1 MSTKTIKKFTALLL
15 SMILSASIF
24 LMPGFFAGAADSEEM
39 SWSFDSETGK
49 LTLSGNGPMEKFIE
63 IGNGAVPW
71 YEYSDSIKEFYI
83 NEGIT
88 TICHPA
94 FSESERIEKVTIPSS
109 VKKIADYAF
118 SDCEAIESISI
129 PDGVVEIGESAFNGC
144 LSLKT
149 VSIGKD
155 LIEIGHSAFYKCP
168 SIESFTVSSENPA
181 FSSDECGVLF
191 NKDKTNL
198 IQYPI
203 GNTRDTYNVPDGV
216 ENIAAESFMDASA
229 LVNISLPDSVTYI
242 GGNPFGGTAFFDTPA
257 NWTDGILYMNDKYL
271 IAAEYGDKISGAY
284 EVREGTKVIAG
295 CAFMSCDSLTSVTIP
310 ASVVS
315 VGESAFRCPYLTEI
329 IVDEESEY
337 LTSVDNVLFTKDMS
351 ELVCYPMAK
360 TETSYEIPSGVTRIA
375 DFAFEL
381 STLSDIVIPEGVT
394 EIGEWA
400 FCANYGL
407 SEVTLPESLINIA
420 YSAFYYCTELKTVSF
435 GSKLQRIDKK
445 AFLECG
451 IKDVY
456 YNGTEK
462 DWEKVIILT
471 GNDALLN
478 AEFHALHI
486 ELEANNIIISYPADC
501 FDEEVT
507 FSIEDL
513 NGTSDE
519 IAGGIYDT
527 ENRKRIGLY
536 SIKPLNAASEVVQPT
551 GKVEIRLPFT
561 KVEEEN
567 VTYIIYHVFMDGVRE
582 KFTTNPKAAT
592 DKLLRIVDG
601 YYVIEVDH
609 FSEFVIYAELNETG
623 SDPAEKTVASI
634 SIASLPT
641 KTSYTYKSGNIDLSG
656 IALTV
661 AYSDGTTET
670 VTDTSKMKVTGF
682 DNTKTGE
689 QTVTVEYEGK
699 TTTFDVTVSYAW
711 WQWIIRILLL
721 GFLWY

>member
-15 SMILSASIF
+15 SMILSASVF
-24 LMPGFFAGAADSEEM
+24 LMPGLFAGAADSEEM
-39 SWSFDSETGK
+39 SWSFDAETGK

-63 IGNGAVPW
+63 IGNGTVPW
-71 YEYSDSIKEFYI
+71 YEHSDSIKELYI

-88 TICHPA
+88 TICQPA
-94 FSESERIEKVTIPSS
+94 FEESESLEKVTIPSS
-109 VKKIADYAF
+109 VKKIADHAF
-118 SDCEAIESISI
+118 LYCEALESITI
-129 PDGVVEIGESAFNGC
+129 PDGVVEIGESAFNAC
-144 LSLKT
+144 LALKT
-149 VSIGKD
+149 VNIGND
-155 LIEIGHSAFYKCP
+155 LTEIGHSAFYNCP
-168 SIESFTVSSENPA
+168 SIESFIVGSENPA
-181 FSSDECGVLF
+181 FSSDEHGVLF
-191 NKDKTNL
+191 NKDKTEL
-198 IQYPI
+198 IQYPS
-203 GNTRDTYNVPDGV
+203 GNTRESYNVPDGV

-257 NWTDGILYMNDKYL
+257 NWTDGILYINDKYL
-271 IAAEYGDKISGAY
+271 ISAGSGDGISGAY

-295 CAFMSCDSLTSVTIP
+295 CAFMSCDSMTSVTIP

-337 LTSVDNVLFTKDMS
+337 LTSVDNVLFSKDMS
-351 ELVCYPMAK
+351 ELICYPMAK
-360 TETSYEIPSGVTRIA
+360 TETSYEIPSGVTIIA

-381 STLSDIVIPEGVT
+381 SVLSDIAIPEGVT

-407 SEVTLPESLINIA
+407 SKVILPESLINVG
-420 YSAFYYCTELKTVSF
+420 YSAFYYCTELETVNF
-435 GSKLQRIDKK
+435 GSELQSIDKN
-445 AFLECG
+445 AFFECG

-462 DWEKVIILT
+462 DWEKVIILS
-471 GNDALLN
+471 GNDALFN

-486 ELEANNIIISYPADC
+486 EFEANNIIISYPADC

-561 KVEEEN
+561 KVEEED

-609 FSEFVIYAELNETG
+609 FSEFVICAELNETG
-623 SDPAEKTVASI
+623 SEPAEKTVSSI
-634 SIASLPT
+634 SIASLPS
-641 KTSYTYKSGNIDLSG
+641 KTSYTYKTENLDLSG
-656 IALTV
+656 LALTV
-661 AYSDGTTET
+661 TYSDGTTKT
-670 VTDTSKMKVTGF
+670 VTDTSKMSVSGF
-682 DNTKTGE
+682 DNSKIGK
-689 QTVTVEYEGK
+689 QAITVEYEGAS
-699 TTTFDVTVSYAW
+699 TSFDVTVSYAW

>member
-1 MSTKTIKKFTALLL
+1 
-15 SMILSASIF
+15 
-24 LMPGFFAGAADSEEM
+24 MPGFFAGAADTEEM

-71 YEYSDSIKEFYI
+71 YEYSDSIKELYI

-88 TICHPA
+88 TICQPA
-94 FSESERIEKVTIPSS
+94 FVESESLEKVTIPSS
-109 VKKIADYAF
+109 VKKIADNAF
-118 SDCEAIESISI
+118 LYCEALENIAI

-149 VSIGKD
+149 VIIGKD
-155 LIEIGHSAFYKCP
+155 LTEIGHYAFYYCP
-168 SIESFTVSSENPA
+168 SLESFTVSSDNTA
-181 FSSDECGVLF
+181 FSSDEYGVLF
-191 NKDKTNL
+191 NKDKTEL

-216 ENIAAESFMDASA
+216 KNIAAESFMDASA
-229 LVNISLPDSVTYI
+229 LANISLPDSVTYI
-242 GGNPFGGTAFFDTPA
+242 GGNPFGGTVFFDTPA
-257 NWTDGILYMNDKYL
+257 NWKDGILYINDKYL
-271 IAAEYGDKISGAY
+271 ISAGYTGEPSGAY

-295 CAFMSCDSLTSVTIP
+295 CAFMNCGLTSITIP

-315 VGESAFRCPYLTEI
+315 VGESAFRCENLSEI
-329 IVDEESEY
+329 IVDEKSEY

-351 ELVCYPMAK
+351 ELVYYPMAK

-394 EIGEWA
+394 EIGELA

-435 GSKLQRIDKK
+435 GSELQSIDKN
-445 AFLECG
+445 AFFECG

-462 DWEKVIILT
+462 DWKKVIIIS
-471 GNDALLN
+471 GNDALFN

-486 ELEANNIIISYPADC
+486 ELEANNIIISYPAGC

-519 IAGGIYDT
+519 IPGGIYDT

-561 KVEEEN
+561 KVEEED

-609 FSEFVIYAELNETG
+609 FSEFVICAELNETG
-623 SDPAEKTVASI
+623 SEPAEKTVTSI
-634 SIASLPT
+634 SIATLPS
-641 KTSYTYKSGNIDLSG
+641 KTSYTYKSGNLDLSG

-661 AYSDGTTET
+661 TYSDGTTET
-670 VTDTSKMKVTGF
+670 VTDTSKMNVSGF
-682 DNTKTGE
+682 DNSKTGK
-689 QTVTVEYEGK
+689 QAITVEYEGA
-699 TTTFDVTVSYAW
+699 TTSFDVTVSYAW
-711 WQWIIRILLL
+711 WQWIIRVLLL

>member
-15 SMILSASIF
+15 SMILSASVF
-24 LMPGFFAGAADSEEM
+24 LMPGLFAGAADSEEM

-71 YEYSDSIKEFYI
+71 YEHSDSIKELYI

-88 TICHPA
+88 TICQPA
-94 FSESERIEKVTIPSS
+94 FAESKILEKVTIPSS
-109 VKKIADYAF
+109 VKKIADHAF
-118 SDCEAIESISI
+118 LYCEALESITI
-129 PDGVVEIGESAFNGC
+129 PDGVIEIGEATFFGC
-144 LSLKT
+144 FALKS

-155 LIEIGHSAFYKCP
+155 LTEIGHDAFYNCL
-168 SIESFTVSSENPA
+168 SLERFTVSSENPT
-181 FSSDECGVLF
+181 FSSDEYGVFF
-191 NKDKTNL
+191 NKDKTEL

-203 GNTRDTYNVPDGV
+203 GNSRDTYNVPDGV
-216 ENIAAESFMDASA
+216 ETIASESFIDALA
-229 LVNISLPDSVTYI
+229 LANISLPDSVTYI

-271 IAAEYGDKISGAY
+271 IYAGHWEDISGTY

-295 CAFMSCDSLTSVTIP
+295 GAFGTCDLTSITIP

-315 VGESAFRCPYLTEI
+315 VGEAGFGCENLSEI
-329 IVDEESEY
+329 IVAEDNEY
-337 LTSVDNVLFTKDMS
+337 LTSVDNVLFTKDLS
-351 ELVCYPMAK
+351 EIISYPHGK
-360 TETSYEIPSGVTRIA
+360 KETRYEIPLGVEKIA
-375 DFAFEL
+375 KSAFE
-381 STLSDIVIPEGVT
+381 STSLAEIIIPEGVK
-394 EIGEWA
+394 EIDEWA
-400 FCANYGL
+400 FCANQNL
-407 SEVTLPESLINIA
+407 LKIDLPESLVNVG
-420 YSAFYYCTELKTVSF
+420 YSAFYYCTALESVSF
-435 GSKLQRIDKK
+435 GSKLQCIDKN
-445 AFLECG
+445 AFLDCE

-462 DWEKVIILT
+462 DWKNVIVLS

-507 FSIEDL
+507 FSIENL

-561 KVEEEN
+561 KVEEED

-609 FSEFVIYAELNETG
+609 FSEFVICAELNETG
-623 SDPAEKTVASI
+623 SDPAEKTVVSI
-634 SIASLPT
+634 SIASLPA
-641 KTSYTYKSGNIDLSG
+641 KTAYIYRNGNLDLSG
-656 IALTV
+656 LALTV
-661 AYSDGTTET
+661 TYSDGTTKT
-670 VTDTSKMKVTGF
+670 VTDTSKMNVSGF
-682 DNTKTGE
+682 DNSKIGK
-689 QTVTVEYEGK
+689 QAITVEYEGAS
-699 TTTFDVTVSYAW
+699 TSFDVTVSYAW